1 MKLKVIASLSI
12 FILLFSLAWVINNK
26 DNREFYDPMAVA
38 EEEEIVEIVPINY
51 QVGNTGKK
59 RYEIFKSREYVR
71 IEGL

>member
-1 MKLKVIASLSI
+1 MKMKIIASLSI
-12 FILLFSLAWVINNK
+12 FILLFSLAWVFNNK
-26 DNREFYDPMAVA
+26 ENREFYDPMAIA
-38 EEEEIVEIVPINY
+38 EEEIVEIVPINY